1 MTTHIQ
7 HAFDFPGFALTLP
20 GLPSHDMLSVVEEE
34 IKDLSNTPSDD
45 PVCKYREVYYRK
57 RLNRLLSFL
66 QTFELPADIAPREQ
80 EAYQAITSS
89 LETEG
94 LQVRKQAHWS
104 NHVPLGTW
112 LIMATSV

>member
-7 HAFDFPGFALTLP
+7 HAFDFPRFALTLP
-20 GLPSHDMLSVVEEE
+20 GLPAFYMLEIVEEE
-34 IKDLSNTPSDD
+34 IKDLFNTLPDD
-45 PVCKYREVYYRK
+45 PVCKYRKVYYRK

-80 EAYQAITSS
+80 EAYKAIKSS

-94 LQVRKQAHWS
+94 LQVRKPSIIFNQ
-104 NHVPLGTW
+104 VPLGTC
-112 LIMATSV
+112 LEMMPSA

>member
-1 MTTHIQ
+1 MLAGTQ
-7 HAFDFPGFALTLP
+7 HQFDFPKFALTLP
-20 GLPSHDMLSVVEEE
+20 GLPSHDMLRVVEEE
-34 IKDLSNTPSDD
+34 IKDLSNTPPDD
-45 PVCKYREVYYRK
+45 PVCQYREVYYRK

-94 LQVRKQAHWS
+94 LQVRKPSIRFSQ
-104 NHVPLGTW
+104 VPLGTC
-112 LIMATSV
+112 LEMVPST

>member
-1 MTTHIQ
+1 MSTSTQ
-7 HAFDFPGFALTLP
+7 NEFDFPGFALTLP
-20 GLPSHDMLSVVEEE
+20 GLPSHDMLAVVEEE
-34 IKDLSNTPSDD
+34 IKDLSNTPPDD
-45 PVCKYREVYYRK
+45 LVCKYREVYYRK

-66 QTFELPADIAPREQ
+66 QTFKLPADIAPREQ

-94 LQVRKQAHWS
+94 LQVRKPARWS
-104 NHVPLGTW
+104 NHVPFGTW